1 LVLIL
6 DCWGSDWSLLTGGNF
21 SEVFVTTGLTVFAKF
36 VSESSSFS
44 QIPVFALPTS
54 SILVALRSDLADVN
68 GGSYLTNKSILSE
81 KKYLNNLN
89 V

>member
-1 LVLIL
+1 M
-6 DCWGSDWSLLTGGNF
+6 TGGHF
-21 SEVFVTTGLTVFAKF
+21 SEVVVSTGFTVFAKY
-36 VSESSSFS
+36 VRESSRFS

-81 KKYLNNLN
+81 KII
-89 V
+89 